1 MFIKFIYISLMSV
14 YEALRDTFYDVT
26 KSIAIVRFFRP
37 LYLASAYIITNEAA
51 HKLLKIN
58 TPIFLTADRLPNF
71 ARVKNNRIHNKQNET
86 ETFIMK
92 AISPLITEQQR
103 EVFVSGIANQI

>member
-14 YEALRDTFYDVT
+14 YEALRDTFYHAT
-26 KSIAIVRFFRP
+26 KSIATVSFSRP

-71 ARVKNNRIHNKQNET
+71 ARVRNNRIHNKQNKN

-92 AISPLITEQQR
+92 AVSPLITRQQR
-103 EVFVSGIANQI
+103 ETFVSAIENEI